1 MKESTLIKM
10 QKEIKELQQ
19 FVVMIHYQ
27 LKELKGENEELKSKS

>member
-19 FVVMIHYQ
+19 FVVMVHYQ
-27 LKELKGENEELKSKS
+27 LKELKGENEEPKSKS